1 MERRPLLFC
10 RVAFCQDLKYSKIDS
25 FLHKE
30 AERMITLHL
39 TDSVIKSLSRHELQI
54 LKFIYDHAE
63 QAAEMTIRQLAHE
76 AGYSPATVMRFCR
89 KLGYTGFSELKYAI
103 RTEMREQTSAE
114 PPQYKNFSTQLIL
127 NKIRAQVEGTANL
140 ITEEQLLQAY
150 RYFDSGCP
158 IYLWGPGGL
167 TSLLTDYFEMMLFS
181 AGRQNVYKAV
191 SSRVMEHILRSS
203 PYGMVILISASGVFG
218 QTVRLARLAQMN
230 GVPILSI
237 TPYEENAIADCS
249 TVSFRFFTEQREN
262 RGAEF
267 TSRLPIFYVIHTI
280 ITSYLV
286 YKQNRETLGPE
297 ERKEGGECL

>member
-39 TDSVIKSLSRHELQI
+39 TDSVIKTLSRNELQI

-103 RTEMREQTSAE
+103 RTEMRSHNSPSAAE
-114 PPQYKNFSTQLIL
+114 YKNFSTQLIL
-127 NKIRAQVEGTANL
+127 NKISSLVEGTASL

-150 RYFDSGCP
+150 RYFDSNCP
-158 IYLWGPGGL
+158 IYLWAPGGL
-167 TSLLTDYFEMMLFS
+167 TSILADYFEMMLFS
-181 AGRQNVYKAV
+181 AGRQNVYKAE
-191 SSRVMEHILRSS
+191 STRVMEHILHS
-203 PYGMVILISASGVFG
+203 GQCGAAILISASGTFAP
-218 QTVRLARLAQMN
+218 TVRMARIAQMN
-230 GVPILSI
+230 NVPIISI
-237 TPYEENAIADCS
+237 TPYTDNAIADCA
-249 TVSFRFFTEQREN
+249 TVSFRFFTEQREK
-262 RGAEF
+262 RGAEY
-267 TSRLPIFYVIHTI
+267 TSRLPIFYVIQSI
-280 ITSYLV
+280 VTSYLN
-286 YKQNRETLGPE
+286 YKQTRQELN
-297 ERKEGGECL
+297 EGGCV